1 MQCEEHFWGA
11 KKCTLPGAGSTG
23 DGTGDGTGE
32 AWIGQPAIE
41 D

>member
-23 DGTGDGTGE
+23 DGTGQ